1 MVRNLLCYLRLF
13 DCGCLSI
20 THGTDVEAQLLL
32 LVTLLEEL
40 LGDAIG
46 PFAVEKE
53 GFCGTCKVS
62 TMNHVLKDLKTIDSS
77 LACLITADE

>member
-1 MVRNLLCYLRLF
+1 MVGDRLCYLRLF
-13 DCGCLSI
+13 DRGRLSI
-20 THGTDVEAQLLL
+20 THGTDVKAQLLL

-53 GFCGTCKVS
+53 GFCGTRKVG

-77 LACLITADE
+77 SACLITADE